1 MRTRRHTSAQCVLRP
16 RDAAR
21 RAACALHANDSVGA
35 RAPERPSARIPRAS
49 AASMSGVAPAG
60 SQSNSIPSMPPLPA
74 MAWRP
79 LPKSSSMPTP
89 PPPPDL
95 RAEAMS
101 GWRKGKNI
109 CLRQILHLFLCV
121 GSVCFEMCGH
131 QKITFHFCQ
140 EEETRHYVHC
150 FEETTTSGYRGQAHF
165 GLPREAPGFRHD
177 AEAQCD
183 RMGRKE
189 VE

>member
-1 MRTRRHTSAQCVLRP
+1 
-16 RDAAR
+16 
-21 RAACALHANDSVGA
+21 
-35 RAPERPSARIPRAS
+35 
-49 AASMSGVAPAG
+49 MSGVAPAG

-89 PPPPDL
+89 PPPDL
-95 RAEAMS
+95 RAEAMERLAQKS
-101 GWRKGKNI
+101 AKKYLPQKRY
-109 CLRQILHLFLCV
+109 LPLFLCV
-121 GSVCFEMCGH
+121 GSVCFETVDT
-131 QKITFHFCQ
+131 KRLLFTFGI
-140 EEETRHYVHC
+140 RKHYVHC
-150 FEETTTSGYRGQAHF
+150 FGNKFHHFEHRGQAHF
-165 GLPREAPGFRHD
+165 GLPREASGFRHD